1 MLRKEIGLDSKFLK
15 GFFVGKDRVCSF
27 LCTACHYP
35 PDCALVAVGTDECLV
50 TELKK
55 GIAFG

>member
-15 GFFVGKDRVCSF
+15 GFFVGKDRVCFF
-27 LCTACHYP
+27 LCTAYS

>member
-1 MLRKEIGLDSKFLK
+1 MFRKEIGLDSKFLK
-15 GFFVGKDRVCSF
+15 GFFVCKDRVCSF
-27 LCTACHYP
+27 VCTVCHHP
-35 PDCALVAVGTDECLV
+35 PGSALVAIGTDKCLV